1 MSKGKKKGKKRP
13 QSIYVVFQDDGS
25 IDYCTEDLEAIEDG
39 AKAATY
45 TLGSVGEV
53 TKVTS
58 YIEEKLI

>member
-13 QSIYVVFQDDGS
+13 QSIYVDDGS